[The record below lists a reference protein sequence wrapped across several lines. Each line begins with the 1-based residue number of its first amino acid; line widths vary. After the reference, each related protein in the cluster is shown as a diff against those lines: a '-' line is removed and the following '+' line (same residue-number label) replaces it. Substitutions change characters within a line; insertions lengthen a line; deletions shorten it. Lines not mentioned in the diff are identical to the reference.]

1 MMCEA
6 GPESN
11 LATAT
16 VTPRVYPTDRKY
28 IQVYPTD
35 CKSDIPETYDLAR
48 AETPWITGS
57 LVFEPYHNGPKVSV
71 VGFES
76 GRG

>member
-16 VTPRVYPTDRKY
+16 VTPRVYPTDR
-28 IQVYPTD
+28 
-35 CKSDIPETYDLAR
+35 KSDIPETYDLAR

-71 VGFES
+71 AGFES